1 MPKQKWLWS
10 GFAFSVTIFFLGRG
24 TDGRLI
30 RDYKKKN
37 TSVSA
42 NEDKK
47 YTKKNMSSIGDAHI
61 VKHVHF
67 IFRRAKRKW
76 KDDVSLHLALAVF
89 AKQARS
95 YRELGKIY
103 AEALQI
109 HPRNTSLWI
118 EAASHE
124 FFGYVAEEGDEKERY
139 GKRGSITNAFVNY
152 SQRQEMTI
160 LRVMIFCPSTRMK
173 HPSCIFR

>member
-1 MPKQKWLWS
+1 MTLEQIW
-10 GFAFSVTIFFLGRG
+10 FLCYKKLLVGRG
-24 TDGRLI
+24 TDGHLDQ
-30 RDYKKKN
+30 DYKKKN
-37 TSVSA
+37 TIVSA

-47 YTKKNMSSIGDAHI
+47 YTKKNMGSIGDAHI

-76 KDDVSLHLALAVF
+76 KDDVSLHLAHAAF

-95 YRELGKIY
+95 YKELGKIY

-124 FFGYVAEEGDEKERY
+124 FFWLCGWRGWRK
-139 GKRGSITNAFVNY
+139 GKLRQAWVHNNFFVINSLRREIT
-152 SQRQEMTI
+152 I
-160 LRVMIFCPSTRMK
+160 
-173 HPSCIFR
+173 